1 MKSWNVTWQIQLIIY
16 FLTSELTSLLPF
28 FVDLMKAEEGYKEL
42 GRPNRIVYLDRTVGR
57 LHHVRMRVAQE
68 DHHLY

>member
-1 MKSWNVTWQIQLIIY
+1 
-16 FLTSELTSLLPF
+16 
-28 FVDLMKAEEGYKEL
+28 MKAEEGYKEL
-42 GRPNRIVYLDRTVGR
+42 DRPNRIVYLGRTVGR

>member
-1 MKSWNVTWQIQLIIY
+1 
-16 FLTSELTSLLPF
+16 
-28 FVDLMKAEEGYKEL
+28 MKAEEGYKEL
-42 GRPNRIVYLDRTVGR
+42 GRPNRIVYLGRTVGR